1 MKYSNGAGFAEN
13 KRAHTHSPSAAA
25 IALALAWC
33 AAAVFFFFMLRNSA
47 FRSESELCRAIS
59 LKISSQISEQI
70 DTMLKISERF
80 RDLLL
85 ADSDKN
91 YSSLRRLAEGS
102 LASVDYIQSISIA
115 PGAIIRYSF
124 PEETAS
130 AAVGHDLLDN
140 PERMKALVRAVS
152 GRKAVLQGPSVS
164 ADGAHLAFIRLPVF
178 DKEELW
184 GFVSIAFDV
193 DKMLQ
198 ILKIPAQYPGMR
210 IAMSSREPSG
220 SQIQGKL
227 IFWGD
232 QNAISGYETMVNLG
246 ADDSAWSVLVAS
258 AYPATR
264 AVWWGLAL
272 IALNVVGAIVLL
284 AKMAASRA
292 RKQFKSQPAHQLNN
306 PPENRGAAWQ
316 SIPNKGFA
324 VRPFVPLSPEETAS
338 KVEPPAARA
347 EPGML
352 PIEEAKAGS
361 FSANAQT
368 SNAQTTQEQQKPELS
383 QADNKSPAQPGQE
396 QTAEKSLQPSE
407 KQAGI
412 EQRQEPSVAAVEL
425 RAISV
430 LVVDDSEVN
439 REILLRML
447 ALKGYE
453 AEAVDSGAAALDTL
467 KKRTFDVVLI
477 DCIMPDM
484 DGFALAREIRKS
496 EASTGDKK
504 KPVALIAMSPRH
516 DLEEAERSSQA
527 GFDSLLVKP
536 FTMTALDQKIR
547 ERVLQ

>member
-1 MKYSNGAGFAEN
+1 MKNSNGAGFSEN
-13 KRAHTHSPSAAA
+13 KRARSPSAGT

-33 AAAVFFFFMLRNSA
+33 AAAVFFFFMLRASA
-47 FRSESELCRAIS
+47 LRSESELCRAIS
-59 LKISSQISEQI
+59 LKVSSQISEQI
-70 DTMLKISERF
+70 DAMLNISERF
-80 RDLLL
+80 RDQLL

-91 YSSLRRLAEGS
+91 YSAFRRIAEESLV
-102 LASVDYIQSISIA
+102 SVDYIQSISIA

-124 PEETAS
+124 PEGTAS
-130 AAVGHDLLDN
+130 AAIGHDLLDN
-140 PERMKALVRAVS
+140 PERMQALVRAVS

-164 ADGAHLAFIRLPVF
+164 ADGEHLAFIRLPVF

-184 GFVSIAFDV
+184 GFVSVAFDV

-198 ILKIPAQYPGMR
+198 GLKIPAQYPGMR

-232 QNAISGYETMVNLG
+232 QNALPGYETVVKLG
-246 ADDSAWSVLVAS
+246 ADDSAWSVQVAS
-258 AYPATR
+258 EYPATR

-272 IALNVVGAIVLL
+272 IALNVAGAIVLL
-284 AKMAASRA
+284 VKMAAGRG
-292 RKQFKSQPAHQLNN
+292 RMQFRSQTAQQLNN
-306 PPENRGAAWQ
+306 PLENRSAARE
-316 SIPNKGFA
+316 SIADKGFA
-324 VRPFVPLSPEETAS
+324 VKPFVPLSPEETAS
-338 KVEPPAARA
+338 KAEPPAART
-347 EPGML
+347 EPAML

-368 SNAQTTQEQQKPELS
+368 TQEQQKLELG
-383 QADNKSPAQPGQE
+383 QADNKSPVQSGQE
-396 QTAEKSLQPSE
+396 RAAEN
-407 KQAGI
+407 QAEI
-412 EQRQEPSVAAVEL
+412 EQRQEPSAAAAEPRTV
-425 RAISV
+425 SV

-453 AEAVDSGAAALDTL
+453 AEAVDSGAAALSTL

-504 KPVALIAMSPRH
+504 KPVALIAMSPHH
-516 DLEEAERSSQA
+516 DLEEAEQSSQA

-547 ERVLQ
+547 ERILQ